1 MGRRNRVTRIWL
13 AAMLLTLLVLPAAP
27 ARAQGEGVCDPDEVG
42 ACLELPQQEPAEA
55 GDGRA
60 LPLPAAPLPPR
71 PCPPLPATAPD
82 GVESAAP
89 VIPLPPRCPPTHE
102 LVAAVNR
109 ANLAFVRA
117 FRTLDPRE
125 LLRAWGGEALA
136 ELQTQVA
143 LLRASGR
150 YATPRLLSISLVDM
164 AIRGGTAQVRT
175 VEHWLYQERWLGTG
189 ELALEQDQWVE
200 NRYTL
205 VRRTPGDW
213 IVVRDVI
220 TLINA
225 PASPVVL
232 RVTTDRDE
240 YAVGDLVTGTVSNEG
255 TVAVAAGGGYACGLF
270 HIEWFGPDGWQRA
283 PVPEPLLPCPA
294 IAQIIRPGESRSQT
308 LPGAP
313 RPGIYRLAFPY
324 STEVGEGGGVAY
336 SAPYLVR

>member
-1 MGRRNRVTRIWL
+1 MWWRNRVGRIWP
-13 AAMLLTLLVLPAAP
+13 AAVLLTLLVLPVAP

-71 PCPPLPATAPD
+71 PCPPTSAVAPD
-82 GVESAAP
+82 VIERAAP
-89 VIPLPPRCPPTHE
+89 AIPLPPRCPPAHE
-102 LVAAVNR
+102 LAAAVNR

-117 FRTLDPRE
+117 FRTLDPRV
-125 LLRAWGGEALA
+125 LSIAWGGEAFA
-136 ELQTQVA
+136 ELQGQIA
-143 LLRASGR
+143 LLRAAGR
-150 YATPRLLSISLVDM
+150 YATPRLLSIRLVDM
-164 AIRGGTAQVRT
+164 AWSGSTAQVRT

-205 VRRTPGDW
+205 ARRMPGDW

-220 TLINA
+220 TLIAA
-225 PASPVVL
+225 PTPVAL
-232 RVTTDRDE
+232 RVTTDRDG
-240 YAVGDLVTGTVSNEG
+240 YAVGDLVTATVINEG

-283 PVPEPLLPCPA
+283 PVPEPLLPCLA

-324 STEVGEGGGVAY
+324 STAVGEGGGVVY